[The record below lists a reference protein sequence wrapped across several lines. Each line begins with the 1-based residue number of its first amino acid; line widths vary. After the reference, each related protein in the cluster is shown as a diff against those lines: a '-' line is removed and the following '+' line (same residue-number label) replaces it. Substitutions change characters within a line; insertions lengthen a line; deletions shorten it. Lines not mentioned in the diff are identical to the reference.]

1 MTENLLKLFKIC
13 YDSRCIPSIWRQGI
27 IKPIPKGGAK
37 DPFLPLN
44 YRGITLVS
52 CVYKIFSSLINTRV
66 LNFLEQN
73 ELLVDEQNGFRSGR
87 SCSGHLFSITSI
99 VRKRLE
105 TGSSTFCAFIDL
117 QKAFDRIDRNLLL
130 YKVNNIGNEAN
141 YSILSG
147 KLTPTARPVCRL
159 PQTST
164 RPGVIPQSVSD
175 KGT

>member
-1 MTENLLKLFKIC
+1 MSYQRLSLELKKEKPLVSMNEKISKKKLVKKKKNETMTENLLKLFNIC

-66 LNFLEQN
+66 LDFLEQN
-73 ELLVDEQNGFRSGR
+73 KLLVDEQNGFRSGR
-87 SCSGHLFSITSI
+87 SCSDHLFSITSI

-117 QKAFDRIDRNLLL
+117 
-130 YKVNNIGNEAN
+130 
-141 YSILSG
+141 
-147 KLTPTARPVCRL
+147 
-159 PQTST
+159 
-164 RPGVIPQSVSD
+164 
-175 KGT
+175 